1 MTRYD
6 ILCGRAALKP
16 ALFTRAVRAVVT
28 DFSPP
33 NKPLQLSVDS
43 LPVAFVEFHPPV
55 VVGHVHMNKYLGAEI
70 AVEKVPNLPT
80 KGMPQIFWDNLWFQE
95 DEEGLLRGPEYGN
108 IAGKKGWLYHESWLR
123 FLD

>member
-80 KGMPQIFWDNLWFQE
+80 KGMPQIFWDNLWFQDDDACNIQDATNNFE
-95 DEEGLLRGPEYGN
+95 HTEVLEEYFECMC
-108 IAGKKGWLYHESWLR
+108 
-123 FLD
+123 D

>member
-43 LPVAFVEFHPPV
+43 
-55 VVGHVHMNKYLGAEI
+55 HMNKYLGAEI